1 MTEEKQQ
8 SDATTAINPI
18 SGRELPEANIYEAE
32 DFRNEAVN
40 ENLANLQKE
49 LTESLEYRNNVMGK
63 IIEYNRL
70 GTAFYRLFRFNE
82 AELCFIC
89 QLQLAQPVEAPL
101 PFQALR
107 ERNLLEEKSALIILG
122 CIYRIRKLYELSLN
136 TFRLALGIAEE
147 VGNVHVFVY
156 DYF

>member
-1 MTEEKQQ
+1 MAEEKQQ

-18 SGRELPEANIYEAE
+18 SDRELPEANIYEAE
-32 DFRNEAVN
+32 DFRIEAVN

-49 LTESLEYRNNVMGK
+49 LTETLKDRNNIKGK
-63 IIEYNRL
+63 IIAYNRL
-70 GTAFYRLFRFNE
+70 GTAFYCLFCFNE

-107 ERNLLEEKSALIILG
+107 ERNPLEEKSALINLE
-122 CIYRIRKLYELSLN
+122 CIYRVRKLCELSLN
-136 TFRLALGIAEE
+136 TFRLALGIAER

>member
-1 MTEEKQQ
+1 MAAEKQQ

-18 SGRELPEANIYEAE
+18 SGRELPEANIYEAQ

-49 LTESLEYRNNVMGK
+49 LTESLKDRNNIKGK
-63 IIEYNRL
+63 SIAYNRL

-82 AELCFIC
+82 AELCFIG
-89 QLQLAQPVEAPL
+89 QLQLARPVEAPL

-107 ERNLLEEKSALIILG
+107 ERIPLEEKIALINLG
-122 CIYRIRKLYELSLN
+122 YI
-136 TFRLALGIAEE
+136 
-147 VGNVHVFVY
+147 
-156 DYF
+156 

>member
-1 MTEEKQQ
+1 MAKEKQQ
-8 SDATTAINPI
+8 SNATTAINPI

-32 DFRNEAVN
+32 DFRNETVN

-49 LTESLEYRNNVMGK
+49 LTESLKDCNNIKGQ
-63 IIEYNRL
+63 IIAYNRL
-70 GTAFYRLFRFNE
+70 GTAFYRLFRFNK

-101 PFQALR
+101 PFQVLR
-107 ERNLLEEKSALIILG
+107 ERDPLEEKSALINLG
-122 CIYRIRKLYELSLN
+122 CIYCIRKLYELSLN
-136 TFRLALGIAEE
+136 TFRLALDIAEE